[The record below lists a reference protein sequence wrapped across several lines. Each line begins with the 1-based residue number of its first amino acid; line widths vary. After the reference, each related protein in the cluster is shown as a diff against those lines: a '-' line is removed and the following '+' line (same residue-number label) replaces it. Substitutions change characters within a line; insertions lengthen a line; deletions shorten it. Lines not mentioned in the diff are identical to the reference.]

1 MKKGKAAVKAKI
13 KELEAKGFDRSNK
26 EDSVLS
32 SLMMANE
39 MIERGFH
46 FENISLMESDA
57 TMFKV
62 NKDGTGLIPP
72 FISIDGLGDVA
83 AKKIVEERS
92 KGAFVSIED
101 FQVRGKLSDAIID
114 KFRGLGA
121 FENMPESS
129 QLSLDLFL

>member
-1 MKKGKAAVKAKI
+1 
-13 KELEAKGFDRSNK
+13 
-26 EDSVLS
+26 
-32 SLMMANE
+32 MMANE
-39 MIERGFH
+39 MLERGFR
-46 FENISLMESDA
+46 FENISLMESDS